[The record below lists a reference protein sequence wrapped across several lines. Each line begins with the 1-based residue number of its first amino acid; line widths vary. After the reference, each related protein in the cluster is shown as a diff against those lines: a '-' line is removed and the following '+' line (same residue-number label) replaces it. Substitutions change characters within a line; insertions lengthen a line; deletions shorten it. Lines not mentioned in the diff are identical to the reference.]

1 MFLYLFRMMLVIA
14 SFPLTM
20 FAQFV
25 SGVDSRQEGQNI
37 IITYELKTLEPAEIR
52 VSVSSNGGQSF
63 SAPLQKVSG
72 DVGRGIQAGARQI
85 EWKVLE
91 EFPELVGDAIVFQV
105 EATIDFEIMSPITG
119 KRLRVASKDFDKPMM
134 YDKAKQAC
142 ADVGYGWRLPSIEE
156 LRVIYNEL
164 HKKGKA
170 DFRPLGYWSVSEY
183 RAVSAWVFYFQHGN
197 PNVSKKNSSLYVR
210 AVKDY

>member
-1 MFLYLFRMMLVIA
+1 MRSYLFRMMLIMVL
-14 SFPLTM
+14 FPLSL
-20 FAQFV
+20 FSQFV

-63 SAPLQKVSG
+63 SAPLKQVSG
-72 DVGRGIQAGARQI
+72 DVGRGIQAGPKQI
-85 EWKVLE
+85 IWKVLDE
-91 EFPELVGDAIVFQV
+91 LPELVGDAIVFQI
-105 EATIDFEIMSPITG
+105 EATIDFEIISPTTG

-142 ADVGYGWRLPSIEE
+142 TDLGQGWRLPSIDE
-156 LRVIYNEL
+156 LRVIYIEL
-164 HKKGKA
+164 HKKGKG
-170 DFRPLGYWSVSEY
+170 DFRPLGYWSISEY
-183 RAVSAWVFYFQHGN
+183 RAVSSWAFYFHHGN
-197 PNVSKKNSSLYVR
+197 ANVSKKNSSLYVR